1 LAAAPAATR
10 LSGTPPAPE
19 RRAGLF
25 DLAAFGAT
33 AAAAYLLRW
42 DLAQFIWGLW
52 LSSLTVGY
60 ALIVYGIW
68 STTFPRDAQVPA
80 PTSPAS
86 LWRVLPGLCG
96 PGVRLAGAAFL
107 LAFFTVHF
115 GMFHFVHAVFLGMFF
130 PLAGG
135 HEPGFA
141 SVLPNAAL
149 ALRSGW
155 PLVVGSAISHR
166 AAFSRARTGFRP
178 DTPYRSVIRMHIL
191 IFVFAGARIAGW
203 DSRLLYLVVLF
214 FYFFPFGA
222 LRELLGRAPQAA

>member
-10 LSGTPPAPE
+10 LRGTPPGPE
-19 RRAGLF
+19 RRAGLL

-33 AAAAYLLRW
+33 AAASYVLQW

-60 ALIVYGIW
+60 ALILYGIW
-68 STTFPRDAQVPA
+68 STTFPAAGQVAPPA
-80 PTSPAS
+80 GSAA
-86 LWRVLPGLCG
+86 LLRALPGSLG
-96 PGVRLAGAAFL
+96 TGFRLAGAGFL

-141 SVLPNAAL
+141 SVVPNAAL
-149 ALRSGW
+149 ALRTGW
-155 PLVVGSAISHR
+155 PLVVGSAVAHR
-166 AAFSRARTGFRP
+166 AAFTGARTGFRP
-178 DTPYRSVIRMHIL
+178 DTPYRSVIRMHLL

-203 DSRLLYLVVLF
+203 DSRVLYLVVLF

-222 LRELLGRAPQAA
+222 LRPLFGRAHEG